1 MTFGGL
7 AKRRDAE
14 GLFRSWIHPLRH
26 NPKIRRDL
34 TKYLGKVSKPQMPV
48 AAVEYPG
55 VLTGTEAPIPNSSPL
70 VSSRCSHRSK
80 PYLKF

>member
-7 AKRRDAE
+7 AKRRVPE

-34 TKYLGKVSKPQMPV
+34 TKYLRKVPKPHMPV
-48 AAVEYPG
+48 AAVVYPG
-55 VLTGTEAPIPNSSPL
+55 VLTGTEASISNSSPL
-70 VSSRCSHRSK
+70 VSSRCSHRS
-80 PYLKF
+80 